1 MMKEQE
7 IKLLEQTKRIPTKQI
22 NTDIQDTLAEIK
34 TKRREIQGLRLIND
48 RISNYKADARE
59 LGIKEREQFIKKL
72 EEILRLR
79 KEATV

>member
-1 MMKEQE
+1 MKEQE